1 MNIFLTIFK
10 KELID
15 TLRDRR
21 TIIFMIIIPL
31 LLFPVLF
38 GIISK
43 IQKSVTKKAE
53 EKTLRIA
60 VISND
65 SATDKLIEI
74 ITKMEDFKLI
84 ENVPEDSVRSF
95 VQNDS
100 LDGAFV
106 FSKTFDKR
114 VASLRAGRV
123 KFYFKSTEGDNI
135 EKNRMKDLVNE
146 YEESLLSARFEKL
159 NLDEAVGTAV
169 NLVEVDITSKK
180 ERIGKAIGAFLPYI
194 FVIFCFIGSLYP
206 AIDLAAGE
214 KERGTIETLLTA
226 PVNRFVILLG
236 KFGVVVLAGVG
247 SALIAIIGL
256 FFGIR
261 NMVGEFPPE
270 IVEVISGILELKSIV
285 LLLSLLL
292 PLTMFFAGIMLS
304 LSIFAKSFK
313 EAQSILTPMN
323 ILVIV
328 PVAIGLIPGIN
339 LDPKTALIPVLNVSL
354 ATKEIVAGTIDFGL
368 LIEVY
373 ASLAVLAGLSLFLA
387 SRIFLRESVIFRG

>member
-21 TIIFMIIIPL
+21 TIIAMIIIPL
-31 LLFPVLF
+31 LIFPVLI
-38 GIISK
+38 GITSK

-65 SATDKLIEI
+65 SATEKLIEI
-74 ITKMEDFKLI
+74 IAKMDDFKFI

-135 EKNRMKDLVNE
+135 EKNRMKTLVNE
-146 YEESLLSARFEKL
+146 FEESLLSTRFEKL
-159 NLDEAVGTAV
+159 NLDETVGTAV

-236 KFGVVVLAGVG
+236 KFGVVVLTGVG
-247 SALIAIIGL
+247 SALISIIGL
-256 FFGIR
+256 YFGISQ
-261 NMVGEFPPE
+261 VGEIPPE
-270 IVEVISGILELKSIV
+270 IVEVILGILEIKSIV

-304 LSIFAKSFK
+304 LSMFAKTFK

-323 ILVIV
+323 FLVIL
-328 PVAIGLIPGIN
+328 PVAIGLIPGIT

>member
-1 MNIFLTIFK
+1 MNIFFTIFK

-21 TIIFMIIIPL
+21 TIIAMIIIPL
-31 LLFPVLF
+31 LIFPVLI
-38 GIISK
+38 GITSK

-65 SATDKLIEI
+65 GATEKLIEI
-74 ITKMEDFKLI
+74 ITKLDDFKLI

-114 VASLRAGRV
+114 VESLRAGRI

-146 YEESLLSARFEKL
+146 IEESLLSTRFEKL

-180 ERIGKAIGAFLPYI
+180 ERIGKAIGGFLPYI

-247 SALIAIIGL
+247 SALVSIIGL
-256 FFGIR
+256 YFGIR
-261 NMVGEFPPE
+261 QAGEIPPE
-270 IVEVISGILELKSIV
+270 IVEVILGILEPQSI
-285 LLLSLLL
+285 LLLISLLL

-304 LSIFAKSFK
+304 LSMFAKTFK

-323 ILVIV
+323 FLVIV
-328 PVAIGLIPGIN
+328 PVAIGLIPGIT

-368 LIEVY
+368 LMEVY
-373 ASLAVLAGLSLFLA
+373 VSLAVLAGLSLFLA
-387 SRIFLRESVIFRG
+387 SRLFLRETVIFRG

>member
-21 TIIFMIIIPL
+21 TIIAMIIIPL
-31 LLFPVLF
+31 LIFPVLI
-38 GIISK
+38 GITSK

-65 SATDKLIEI
+65 SATEKLIEI
-74 ITKMEDFKLI
+74 IAKMDDFKFI
-84 ENVPEDSVRSF
+84 ENVPEDSVRPF

-135 EKNRMKDLVNE
+135 EKNRMKTLVNE
-146 YEESLLSARFEKL
+146 FEESLLSTRFEKL
-159 NLDEAVGTAV
+159 NLDETVGTAV

-236 KFGVVVLAGVG
+236 KFGVVVLTGVG
-247 SALIAIIGL
+247 SALISIIGL
-256 FFGIR
+256 YFGISQ
-261 NMVGEFPPE
+261 VGEIPPE
-270 IVEVISGILELKSIV
+270 IVEVILGILEIKSIV

-292 PLTMFFAGIMLS
+292 PT
-304 LSIFAKSFK
+304 
-313 EAQSILTPMN
+313 
-323 ILVIV
+323 
-328 PVAIGLIPGIN
+328 
-339 LDPKTALIPVLNVSL
+339 
-354 ATKEIVAGTIDFGL
+354 
-368 LIEVY
+368 
-373 ASLAVLAGLSLFLA
+373 
-387 SRIFLRESVIFRG
+387 RIFLLMDLTALNWFYVD

>member
-21 TIIFMIIIPL
+21 TIIAMIIIPL
-31 LLFPVLF
+31 LIFPVLI
-38 GIISK
+38 GITSK

-65 SATDKLIEI
+65 GATEKLIEI
-74 ITKMEDFKLI
+74 ITKLDDFKLI

-114 VASLRAGRV
+114 VESLRAGRI

-146 YEESLLSARFEKL
+146 FEESLLSTRFEKL

-180 ERIGKAIGAFLPYI
+180 ERIGKAIGGFLPYI

-247 SALIAIIGL
+247 SALVSIIGL
-256 FFGIR
+256 YFGIR
-261 NMVGEFPPE
+261 QAGEIPPE
-270 IVEVISGILELKSIV
+270 IVEVILGILEPRSI
-285 LLLSLLL
+285 LLLISLLL

-304 LSIFAKSFK
+304 LSMFAKTFK

-323 ILVIV
+323 FLVIV
-328 PVAIGLIPGIN
+328 PVAIGLIPGIT

-368 LIEVY
+368 LMEVY
-373 ASLAVLAGLSLFLA
+373 VSLAVLAGLSLFLA
-387 SRIFLRESVIFRG
+387 SRLFLRETVIFRG

>member
-21 TIIFMIIIPL
+21 TIIAMIIIPL
-31 LLFPVLF
+31 LIFPVII
-38 GIISK
+38 GITSK
-43 IQKSVTKKAE
+43 VQKSVTKKAE

-65 SATDKLIEI
+65 SATDYLIKT
-74 ITKMEDFKLI
+74 ITKMDDFKFI

-114 VASLRAGRV
+114 VASLRAGRI
-123 KFYFKSTEGDNI
+123 KFYFKSSEGDNI

-146 YEESLLSARFEKL
+146 FEESLLSTRFEKL

-180 ERIGKAIGAFLPYI
+180 ERIGKAIGGFLPYI

-214 KERGTIETLLTA
+214 KERGTLETLLTA

-247 SALIAIIGL
+247 SALVSIIGL
-256 FFGIR
+256 YFGIR
-261 NMVGEFPPE
+261 QVGEIPPE
-270 IVEVISGILELKSIV
+270 IVEVILGILEPQSI
-285 LLLSLLL
+285 LLLISLLL

-304 LSIFAKSFK
+304 LSMFAKTFK
-313 EAQSILTPMN
+313 EAQSILTPIN
-323 ILVIV
+323 FLVII
-328 PVAIGLIPGIN
+328 PVAIGLIPGIT

-368 LIEVY
+368 LMEVY
-373 ASLAVLAGLSLFLA
+373 VSLAVLAGLSLFLA
-387 SRIFLRESVIFRG
+387 SRIFLRETVIFRG

>member
-21 TIIFMIIIPL
+21 TIIAMIIIPL
-31 LLFPVLF
+31 LIFPVLI
-38 GIISK
+38 GITSK

-65 SATDKLIEI
+65 GATEKLIEI
-74 ITKMEDFKLI
+74 ITKLDDFKLI

-114 VASLRAGRV
+114 VESLRAGRI

-146 YEESLLSARFEKL
+146 FEESLLSTRFEKL

-180 ERIGKAIGAFLPYI
+180 ERIGKAIGGFLPYI

-247 SALIAIIGL
+247 SALVSIIGL
-256 FFGIR
+256 YFGIR
-261 NMVGEFPPE
+261 QAGEIPPE
-270 IVEVISGILELKSIV
+270 IVEVILGILEPQSI
-285 LLLSLLL
+285 LLLISLLL

-304 LSIFAKSFK
+304 LSMFAKTFK

-323 ILVIV
+323 FLVIV
-328 PVAIGLIPGIN
+328 PVAIGLIPGIT

-354 ATKEIVAGTIDFGL
+354 ATKEIVAGTIDFAL

-373 ASLAVLAGLSLFLA
+373 VSLAVLAGLSLFLA
-387 SRIFLRESVIFRG
+387 SRLFLRETVIFRG

>member
-21 TIIFMIIIPL
+21 TIIAMIIIPL
-31 LLFPVLF
+31 LIFPVLI
-38 GIISK
+38 GITSK

-65 SATDKLIEI
+65 SATEKLIEI
-74 ITKMEDFKLI
+74 IAKMDDFKFI

-135 EKNRMKDLVNE
+135 EKNRMKTLVNE
-146 YEESLLSARFEKL
+146 FEESLLSTRFEKL
-159 NLDEAVGTAV
+159 NLGETVGTAV

-236 KFGVVVLAGVG
+236 KFGVVVLTGVG
-247 SALIAIIGL
+247 SALISIIGL
-256 FFGIR
+256 YFGISQ
-261 NMVGEFPPE
+261 VGEIPPE
-270 IVEVISGILELKSIV
+270 IVEVILGILEIKSIV

-304 LSIFAKSFK
+304 LSMFAKTFK

-323 ILVIV
+323 FLVIL
-328 PVAIGLIPGIN
+328 PVAIGLIPGIT

>member
-1 MNIFLTIFK
+1 MNAFITIFK

-21 TIIFMIIIPL
+21 TIIAMIIIPL
-31 LLFPVLF
+31 LIFPVLI
-38 GIISK
+38 GVTSK

-60 VISND
+60 IISND
-65 SATDKLIEI
+65 SATEHLIEI
-74 ITKMEDFKLI
+74 ITKMDDFKLI
-84 ENVPEDSVRSF
+84 ENIPEDSVRSF
-95 VQNDS
+95 IQNDS

-106 FSKTFDKR
+106 FSKTFDRR

-135 EKNRMKDLVNE
+135 EKDRMKDLVDE
-146 YEESLLSARFEKL
+146 FEESLLSVRFERL
-159 NLDEAVGTAV
+159 DLDEAVGTAV
-169 NLVEVDITSKK
+169 NLVEVDITTKK

-226 PVNRFVILLG
+226 PVSRFVILLG

-247 SALIAIIGL
+247 SALISIIGL
-256 FFGIR
+256 YFGISQ
-261 NMVGEFPPE
+261 VGEIPPE
-270 IVEVISGILELKSIV
+270 IVEVILGILEVKSIF
-285 LLLSLLL
+285 LLFSLLL

-304 LSIFAKSFK
+304 LSMFAKTFK
-313 EAQSILTPMN
+313 EAQSILTPLN
-323 ILVIV
+323 FLVIL
-328 PVAIGLIPGIN
+328 PVAIGLIPGIT
-339 LDPKTALIPVLNVSL
+339 LDLKTALIPILNVSL

-387 SRIFLRESVIFRG
+387 SRIFLRETVIFRG